1 MPPLNRMTQVY
12 LRPIGLLWGE
22 DAGAAVANGTA
33 GLLAGGPAAFT
44 LAELIV
50 RDGKTIESEQRSYRD
65 MLASRD
71 RLIAERL
78 ALVTEPRARLAGTEW
93 RRGAVMGIINA
104 TPDSFSDGGDHL
116 RIEDAVAHGARLAG
130 DGASIIDVGGESTR
144 PGSDGVA
151 IEEERKR
158 VIGIIAELSARGL
171 AVSIDTRKP
180 EIMKEAAEAG
190 AVMINDITALR
201 FDPMSRKVAAALK
214 LPVCL
219 MHARGE
225 PRTMQVNPTY
235 ENVVLDVFDE
245 LENFIV
251 QAEAAGLPRQM
262 QLADPGIGFGKTYR
276 HNLEILRCLSLYHG
290 LGVMLV
296 VGASRKAFIGALTD
310 EKTAKH
316 RVFGSV
322 GAAIAAAAQGAQ
334 ILRVHDVKATVQA
347 LAVWRASIDPPASGL

>member
-1 MPPLNRMTQVY
+1 MTRIY
-12 LRPIGLLWGE
+12 IRPIGLLWGE
-22 DAGAAVANGTA
+22 DAESAAANGTA
-33 GLLAGGPAAFT
+33 GRLAGGPAAFGM
-44 LAELIV
+44 AELIM

-65 MLASRD
+65 LHASRD

-78 ALVTEPRARLAGTEW
+78 ALITRPRAPLPGLEMQHP
-93 RRGAVMGIINA
+93 AVMGIVNV
-104 TPDSFSDGGDHL
+104 TPDSFSDGGEHVGPD
-116 RIEDAVAHGARLAG
+116 DAVAHGARLAG
-130 DGASIIDVGGESTR
+130 EGAAIIDIGGESTR
-144 PGSDGVA
+144 PGSEGIS
-151 IEEERKR
+151 IEEERDR
-158 VIGIIAELSARGL
+158 VIGVVAELSRRGH

-180 EIMKEAAEAG
+180 EIMEEAAKAG
-190 AVMINDITALR
+190 AVLINDVTALR
-201 FDPMSRKVAAALK
+201 FDARSLEVAAALK

-235 ENVVLDVFDE
+235 DNVVLDVFDE
-245 LENFIV
+245 LEGFIAR
-251 QAEAAGLPRQM
+251 AEASGLPRQV

-290 LGVMLV
+290 LGVALV
-296 VGASRKAFIGALTD
+296 VGASRKAFIGALTE

-334 ILRVHDVKATVQA
+334 LVRVHDVKASVQA
-347 LAVWRASIDPPASGL
+347 LAVWRSSIEPRSSGL